1 MNRNATISILLA
13 AAALTPAA
21 LAGGSTLTRHETIVE
36 GSAICKAAERKVNA
50 LPQPKSQ
57 NPFAKNAPKAERDR
71 GLAFVA
77 GYADAL
83 GGVRSGLAKLD
94 APPAGRELLGSFI
107 TQLGPTIGAF
117 RKAHAEALA
126 GRDAQALA
134 DVQRGFSLFARAS
147 AKTKAYGFPKGVC
160 QSGSS

>member
-1 MNRNATISILLA
+1 MKPNATIPILLA
-13 AAALTPAA
+13 AAALAPPA
-21 LAGGSTLTRHETIVE
+21 LAGGSALTRHETIVR
-36 GSAICKAAERKVNA
+36 GSAICKAAERKVDA

-57 NPFAKNAPKAERDR
+57 NPFARNAPEAERAR

-77 GYADAL
+77 GYANAL
-83 GGVRSGLAKLD
+83 AGVRSGLAKLD
-94 APPAGRELLGSFI
+94 APPAGRELLESFI
-107 TQLGPTIGAF
+107 TQLGPTIEAF
-117 RKAHAEALA
+117 RSAHAEALA

-134 DVQRGFSLFARAS
+134 DVQRGFGLFARAS